1 MSVAMVYIRSE
12 MGAGRGIGMDPGH
25 LGIASR
31 CGAQAWYSGG
41 AARARGARAHEAED
55 GGVGWGMHSR
65 AVPTRVLNTQH
76 INTTRHEDHRPR
88 FQAA

>member
-1 MSVAMVYIRSE
+1 MLF
-12 MGAGRGIGMDPGH
+12 RGIGMDPGH
-25 LGIASR
+25 FGIASR
-31 CGAQAWYSGG
+31 CEARAWHSGG
-41 AARARGARAHEAED
+41 AARARGARAHEAEARAGD
-55 GGVGWGMHSR
+55 GGVGWVCIAGP